1 MNRPVIDGERML
13 ARLQSLGEIGAAE
26 TGGCTRLAFS
36 DEDGRARDLVKA
48 WLEEAG
54 ASVTV
59 DSIGNLYGV
68 VQGSLPGAPIMTGSH
83 IDTVARGGLLDGC
96 YGVIAGIEML
106 QAIRDAELQPA
117 ASLAVAVF
125 SNEEGVRFSPDLL
138 GSRVVAKDISLEE
151 ALATESRNG
160 KSVAAE
166 LKRIGYA
173 GESSPWAL
181 LPSMFIELHI
191 EQGPCLEA
199 NRKAIGIVEGVQ
211 GHSWWEVVVQGCANH
226 AGTTPMPLRLD
237 AGMAAMRLA
246 CALEVS
252 SRVEHLPAVATIGTF
267 ALEPNAINVV
277 PGLARFT
284 VDFRDVGDGR
294 LRDADL
300 LLRDEAGKLE
310 DLGFTVQLRHLSRAL
325 SVKFDVAL
333 CDTLEATAKTL
344 GASTQRMVSG
354 ASHDAQ
360 MMAALCPTAMLFVPS
375 IGGISHNPKEKTL
388 DDDLV
393 AGAQIL
399 TDAMWSLATTA

>member
-1 MNRPVIDGERML
+1 MSRPIISGERML
-13 ARLQSLGEIGAAE
+13 ARLQSLGQIGAVE
-26 TGGCTRLAFS
+26 SGGCTRLAFS
-36 DEDGRARDLVKA
+36 DEDGRARDLIKT
-48 WLEEAG
+48 WLEQAG

-68 VQGSLPGAPIMTGSH
+68 VQGLSSGAPIMTGSH
-83 IDTVARGGLLDGC
+83 IDTVARGGQLDGC
-96 YGVIAGIEML
+96 YGVVAGIEML
-106 QAIRDAELQPA
+106 QAIRDAALQPSV
-117 ASLAVAVF
+117 SLAVAVF

-138 GSRVVAKDISLEE
+138 GSRVIAKDISLEE
-151 ALATESRNG
+151 ALATQSRDG
-160 KSVAAE
+160 KSVAGE

-181 LPSMFIELHI
+181 LPSKFIELHI
-191 EQGPCLEA
+191 AQGPCLEA
-199 NRKAIGIVEGVQ
+199 SGTAIGIVEGVQ

-237 AGMAAMRLA
+237 AGVAAMRMA
-246 CALEVS
+246 CALQASACLE
-252 SRVEHLPAVATIGTF
+252 RLPAVATVGTF
-267 ALEPNAINVV
+267 TLEPNAINVV

-284 VDFRDVGDGR
+284 VDFRDAEDGQ
-294 LRDADL
+294 LREADL
-300 LLRDEAGKLE
+300 LLRSEAKKLE
-310 DLGFTVQLRHLSRAL
+310 DLGFMVQLSHLSRAL
-325 SVKFDVAL
+325 GVRFDATL
-333 CDTLEATAKTL
+333 CDTLQATATSR

-360 MMAALCPTAMLFVPS
+360 MMATLCPTAMLFVPS

-388 DDDLV
+388 DEDLV

>member
-1 MNRPVIDGERML
+1 MSRPIIDGERML
-13 ARLQSLGEIGAAE
+13 ARLRSLGEVGAVE
-26 TGGCTRLAFS
+26 SGGCTRLAFS
-36 DEDGRARDLVKA
+36 AEDGQARDLIKA
-48 WLEEAG
+48 WLEQAG

-68 VQGSLPGAPIMTGSH
+68 VQGTSPEAPIMTGSH
-83 IDTVARGGLLDGC
+83 IDTVARGGQLDGC
-96 YGVIAGIEML
+96 YGVVAGIEML
-106 QAIRDAELQPA
+106 QAIRDAALQPS

-138 GSRVVAKDISLEE
+138 GSRVLAKDISLEE
-151 ALATESRNG
+151 ALATESRDG
-160 KSVAAE
+160 KTVAAE

-181 LPSMFIELHI
+181 LPGKFIELHI

-199 NRKAIGIVEGVQ
+199 SGKAIGIVEGVQ
-211 GHSWWEVVVQGCANH
+211 GHSWWEVVVHGCANH

-246 CALEVS
+246 CALEAS
-252 SRVEHLPAVATIGTF
+252 ASIEHLPAVATVGTF

-284 VDFRDVGDGR
+284 VDFRDAEDGR
-294 LRDADL
+294 LREADL
-300 LLRDEAGKLE
+300 LLKTEAAKLE
-310 DLGFTVQLRHLSRAL
+310 NLGFTVQLSHLSRAF
-325 SVKFDVAL
+325 SVKFDVTL
-333 CDTLEATAKTL
+333 CDTLEASAKAR

-360 MMAALCPTAMLFVPS
+360 MMATLCPTAMLFVPS

-388 DDDLV
+388 DEDLV

-399 TDAMWSLATTA
+399 TDAMWSLATTE